1 MRSIKSI
8 IKGAVHRIKESCLA
22 FGRKATIAF
31 CTFTFAVS
39 EVMAGSKGAAG
50 FYQTTQ
56 EKSLYETPR
65 SHPMKTHAAGI
76 RLGGAVHVYF

>member
-39 EVMAGSKGAAG
+39 EVMAGSKVRRVLPKPRR
-50 FYQTTQ
+50 
-56 EKSLYETPR
+56 KSVR
-65 SHPMKTHAAGI
+65 MRHPFPT
-76 RLGGAVHVYF
+76 

>member
-31 CTFTFAVS
+31 CTFTFAGNQFV
-39 EVMAGSKGAAG
+39 
-50 FYQTTQ
+50 
-56 EKSLYETPR
+56 
-65 SHPMKTHAAGI
+65 
-76 RLGGAVHVYF
+76 

>member
-50 FYQTTQ
+50 
-56 EKSLYETPR
+56 SMSILR
-65 SHPMKTHAAGI
+65 CKTAI
-76 RLGGAVHVYF
+76 RTSRRPSC